1 MTIDGLDA
9 TTAVGNWY
17 VRVTVLNAYR
27 SLYEIIS
34 FYQTQ
39 FIYFM
44 SMLHTPPSDF
54 LNNYTL

>member
-17 VRVTVLNAYR
+17 VRITVLNAYR
-27 SLYEIIS
+27 SLYEIIT

-54 LNNYTL
+54 L